1 MQIRETHGRA
11 WLLKA
16 EFLHVGIILKPFL
29 GVTFCWLVAGWL
41 VGLLIGWL
49 VGWSVGQSV
58 SQTFEMHNMADSD
71 IKISFIK
78 MFPILDMLLNTG

>member
-1 MQIRETHGRA
+1 MRPSVG
-11 WLLKA
+11 WLP
-16 EFLHVGIILKPFL
+16 V
-29 GVTFCWLVAGWL
+29 GWL
-41 VGLLIGWL
+41 VCWSVDWL

-58 SQTFEMHNMADSD
+58 SQIFEMHNMADCV